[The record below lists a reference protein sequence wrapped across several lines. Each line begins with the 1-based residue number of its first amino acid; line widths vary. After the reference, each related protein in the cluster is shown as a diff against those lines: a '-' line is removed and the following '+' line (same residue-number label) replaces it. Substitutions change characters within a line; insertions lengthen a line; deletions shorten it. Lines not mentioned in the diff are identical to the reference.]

1 MIYFISEF
9 QNGMIVKEEVTN
21 PDDLGY
27 IIDHHRDNEIYK
39 RCIMYIDYDNVPVAI
54 NVLNISDGVIEGY
67 QRMHWILGYL
77 VEIWF
82 NLIESIRISF
92 IH

>member
-27 IIDHHRDNEIYK
+27 MIDHHRENEIYK
-39 RCIMYIDYDNVPVAI
+39 RCILYAEFDNVPVAI

-67 QRMHWILGYL
+67 QRMH
-77 VEIWF
+77 
-82 NLIESIRISF
+82 
-92 IH
+92 